1 MFNLKTYYNN
11 DEIFKNRIKLFDIYN
26 YNIIS
31 IIILKKNKKKQPNE
45 NNNFIS
51 SIIYLLI
58 VNKQLKFFKSDKS
71 KTNIFKDW

>member
-31 IIILKKNKKKQPNE
+31 IIIVKKNKKKTTQ
-45 NNNFIS
+45 
-51 SIIYLLI
+51 
-58 VNKQLKFFKSDKS
+58 
-71 KTNIFKDW
+71 